1 MKRSPHRW
9 YKYMFE
15 NVHRKV
21 KLIKYFFPQADP
33 SSDPLIA
40 ITNIEV
46 RILRDLHNCPDDHP
60 SLPFPGEHPAWEGGG
75 DHRLPGRRGQPIHHG
90 AAQALPPR
98 ELVRLPQV
106 RPLPLGLHLHWLLVQ
121 HDDPGH
127 PVLGGP
133 LHLAPPVQE
142 QPGVSGRDCG
152 LREHPDERDQGQG
165 HVGHSH
171 EQGFS
176 KERRIGFLSQ
186 CPMFISKLTAPKASS
201 MFRRQPVNTRFIL
214 SVHSCSSVGE
224 AFILPIKKA
233 CGLRESFPTRK
244 CQLSQTNPWIHLART
259 QLHFVYL
266 SLLFG
271 SASLLVLS
279 VNLPDLYLV
288 FHF

>member
-1 MKRSPHRW
+1 MSIGKWNWSNTFFLRRIPAVTLWLQSPTLRW
-9 YKYMFE
+9 GSF
-15 NVHRKV
+15 
-21 KLIKYFFPQADP
+21 LIC
-33 SSDPLIA
+33 I
-40 ITNIEV
+40 I
-46 RILRDLHNCPDDHP
+46 DLMTTL
-60 SLPFPGEHPAWEGGG
+60 SFPGEHPAWEGGG
-75 DHRLPGRRGQPIHHG
+75 DHRLPGRRGQPLHHG

-201 MFRRQPVNTRFIL
+201 MFRREPVNTWIIL
-214 SVHSCSSVGE
+214 SVHSCSSTWGKLSYCQSKKLADFESRFRHANVNSARPIPG
-224 AFILPIKKA
+224 FILQEHNCTLFICPFYLDQHLSWCCQSTFQIYI
-233 CGLRESFPTRK
+233 LSFIFKLEAKRN
-244 CQLSQTNPWIHLART
+244 Q
-259 QLHFVYL
+259 
-266 SLLFG
+266 
-271 SASLLVLS
+271 
-279 VNLPDLYLV
+279 NLT
-288 FHF
+288 